1 MTMCTTLLIALLSTT
16 AQLPGADAYLTGANA
31 ERDRNWK
38 TAQSA
43 YASVAQVEGP
53 LTPYALARQAVCLA
67 KAGNVDG
74 GEAMLRQVLKAYP
87 DGPWVKMIQSD
98 LADLLKNQRRNIE
111 AAPLYA
117 EVLDMTP
124 QPTWFDTHKWRAAEN
139 MTASPMLS
147 EAGYTLFEEIM
158 DTGRWRST
166 RRDAAYRLTQSNVAE
181 HVLPALHVLLDSGV
195 PERVEEVMPRLLTPG
210 VMNNPLLR
218 AQWQV
223 AQGRL
228 LLLKGAV
235 EQGRLL
241 LGAVASLYPDTP
253 AGHQAIEYLVR
264 SHVAQNDDAIANSYL
279 LYLLKIDPDSPS
291 AGNALFWWGELL
303 AANGGEADAVS
314 KFASLAELQ
323 PEHPKADTALELA
336 AAIQRKRGQNRAA
349 LLLYEWL
356 AARYPDSS
364 YRPESLY
371 WTGRLWEA
379 AGDRR
384 RAGLAY
390 QRAANGPLGIFYVH
404 RAVEK
409 LHDMRLAP
417 EKTGATLSILGVN
430 SGYVRPRGSA
440 TPDVEPFPAEWSAQP
455 WFQRLYFF
463 CNHGLEEG
471 EWEAQYL
478 LRELEKDP
486 RPALKLRVAADAGV
500 AESAMQ
506 IAARS
511 EWLEHASDEHDVER
525 IHFPRAYWPY
535 AVEMGKAAGLDPYLV
550 LALAKQ
556 ESMFRARSTSSAG
569 ARGVMQLMPP
579 TAKWMNDVES
589 AITNEDV
596 ADLEDPRS
604 SIKLGAYY
612 LRRMLSRS
620 DGNLIFALCSYNAG
634 PGNLDKW
641 RARYSTADLDAF
653 IENIPFDETKHY
665 VKKVLGNYAAYRS
678 LYPAAAQ

>member
-1 MTMCTTLLIALLSTT
+1 MTMCATLLIALLSTT
-16 AQLPGADAYLTGANA
+16 AQLPGADAYLSGAHA
-31 ERDRNWK
+31 ERSRNWNS
-38 TAQSA
+38 AQSA
-43 YASVAQVEGP
+43 YATAAQVEGP
-53 LTPYALARQAVCLA
+53 LTAYALARQAVCLG
-67 KAGNVDG
+67 KSGNAEG
-74 GEAMLRQVLKAYP
+74 GEAMLRQVLNAYP

-98 LADLLKNQRRNIE
+98 LADLLKGQRRNLE

-117 EVLDMTP
+117 EMLDMTP
-124 QPTWFDTHKWRAAEN
+124 QPTWFETRKWRAAEN
-139 MTASPMLS
+139 MTATSMLS

-158 DTGRWRST
+158 ETGRWRST
-166 RRDAAYRLTQSNVAE
+166 RRDAAYRLTQSNTAE

-195 PERVEEVMPRLLTPG
+195 PERVEEVLPKLLTPG
-210 VMNNPLLR
+210 VLNNPRLR

-228 LLLKGAV
+228 LLLNGAV
-235 EQGRLL
+235 EQGQLL
-241 LGAVASLYPDTP
+241 LGAVASLYPDSP

-264 SHVAQNDDAIANSYL
+264 SHVAQNEDAIATSYL
-279 LYLLKIDPDSPS
+279 LYLIKVAPDSPF

-303 AANGGEADAVS
+303 AANGAEADAVS

-323 PEHPKADTALELA
+323 PEHPMADTALERA
-336 AAIQRKRGQNRAA
+336 AAIQRKSGQNRAA

-356 AARYPDSS
+356 ASRYPGSS
-364 YRPESLY
+364 YRPEGLY

-390 QRAANGPLGIFYVH
+390 QRAANGPMGTFYVH

-417 EKTGATLSILGVN
+417 EKTGATLSILGTN
-430 SGYVRPRGSA
+430 AGYVRPRGAAMPSE
-440 TPDVEPFPAEWSAQP
+440 EPFPAEWSSQP

-463 CNHGLEEG
+463 GAHGLEEG
-471 EWEAQYL
+471 EWEAQYV
-478 LRELEKDP
+478 LRELQKDP
-486 RPALKLRVAADAGV
+486 QPALKLRVVADAGV

-511 EWLEHASDEHDVER
+511 EWLKGASVEDDFQR

-535 AVEMGKAAGLDPYLV
+535 AVEMGRATGLDPYLV
-550 LALAKQ
+550 LAVAKQ

-579 TAKWMNDVES
+579 TAKWMNEVES

-596 ADLEDPRS
+596 ADLENPRS

-641 RARYSTADLDAF
+641 RARYSAADLDAF

-678 LYPAAAQ
+678 LYPAAAP